1 MSLEAFDVEV
11 RFGGVT
17 ALAGVSVSVDE
28 GQIRGVIGPNG
39 SGKSTLFNCFSGFV
53 KLAAGRVV
61 LDGTEITHE
70 PPHRRIHRGVART
83 FQTPRFRL
91 TATVEETVACGFFP
105 GTSSGFGTS
114 LFGLPKA
121 RREERRIK
129 EQTDDLLDRFRL
141 LEAKDVEIGQL
152 PLGKIRLIEVARAMA
167 MKPRYLLLDEPA
179 AGLSED
185 EQRLLAAELR
195 SVAAE
200 GVGVVLVEHNF
211 DLVIGVCDEITV
223 LTSGSLLVGGPPTAV
238 ASDPRVVE
246 AYLGLEDEVA

>member
-1 MSLEAFDVEV
+1 MSLEALAVEV

-17 ALAGVSVSVDE
+17 ALAGVDVTVDE

-53 KLAAGRVV
+53 KLAAGRVL
-61 LDGTEITHE
+61 LDGTDITHE

-91 TATVEETVACGFFP
+91 TATVEETVACGFYP
-105 GTSSGFGTS
+105 GTSSGFVSS
-114 LFGLPKA
+114 LLGLPKV
-121 RREERRIK
+121 RREEREIT
-129 EQTDDLLDRFRL
+129 EQTVELLTRFRL
-141 LEAKDVEIGQL
+141 LEARHAEIGQL

-211 DLVIGVCDEITV
+211 DLVIGVCDDITV
-223 LTSGSLLVGGPPTAV
+223 LTSGSVLVAGPPKDV

>member
-1 MSLEAFDVEV
+1 
-11 RFGGVT
+11 
-17 ALAGVSVSVDE
+17 
-28 GQIRGVIGPNG
+28 
-39 SGKSTLFNCFSGFV
+39 LFNCFSGFV
-53 KLAAGRVV
+53 KLGAGRIV
-61 LDGTEITHE
+61 LDGTDITGE

-91 TATVEETVACGFFP
+91 TATVGETVACGFFP
-105 GTSSGFGTS
+105 GTSSGFGTAM
-114 LFGLPKA
+114 LGLPKA
-121 RREERRIK
+121 RREERRIR
-129 EQTDDLLDRFRL
+129 EQTDDLLGRFRL
-141 LEAKDVEIGQL
+141 LEAKDAEIGQL

-195 SVAAE
+195 AVAAE

-223 LTSGSLLVGGPPTAV
+223 LTNGSLLVAGPPAQV